1 MRGGV
6 DEVRER
12 NKSGGEADS
21 GAVESGD
28 ENFRVCVEGVCY
40 FEVVGDEVFERVA
53 PNIDIGGE
61 RAGYCYVGAAGG
73 SVSIYIW
80 LMLRICCK
88 IAREAYAEK

>member
-6 DEVRER
+6 DEVGEGDE
-12 NKSGGEADS
+12 SGGETNG

-28 ENFRVCVEGVCY
+28 EDFRVGVEGVCY

-53 PNIDIGGE
+53 PDVDVGGK
-61 RAGYCYVGAAGG
+61 RAGDCHVGAAGDLF
-73 SVSIYIW
+73 SIDNRLKLII
-80 LMLRICCK
+80 RCR